1 MVHIE
6 NNLRHYCVANTVI

>member
-6 NNLRHYCVANTVI
+6 NNLRHNCVANTVI